1 MIVGLILL
9 NISVNDL
16 FIFLNDIEM
25 QNLLKIYAGIR
36 YLNELLNRLEKES
49 KVSTKRFCD
58 RNIVS
63 YYKMY

>member
-16 FIFLNDIEM
+16 FFFLNDIEM

-36 YLNELLNRLEKES
+36 YLNELLNWLEKES
-49 KVSTKRFCD
+49 KVSTKRFSD

-63 YYKMY
+63 YLKMY